1 MTKRAA
7 GDQNAHGAA
16 PLPMDPPAG
25 AATTTVQSGAD
36 AAVATAHSF
45 AAAMAASASPG
56 GAAASAPRKRLKKGN
71 IFLTNEQRQALCIK
85 AATSKVT
92 QAQLCFWAKEEF
104 ALTGPLNQS
113 TVSRILAE
121 KDKYI
126 SLESSHLA
134 QKRKTYVEHPQLEA
148 ALSHW
153 LLVSSHNNRRLQGDL
168 IKEKGR
174 AFAQLLGIDDKISF
188 SNGWLTGFKKRHQ
201 TILSNAPSEA
211 VLAAATT
218 AGPNGFSATT
228 PSFAAD
234 IASAATGVAIDLGS
248 WNLQQ
253 TLQDYNARDIFNV
266 DETGLFYAMSPE
278 KTPRK
283 GASGGGNAN
292 AGAAG
297 GPVKPASKERLTML
311 LAVNADGSER
321 LDPLFIGSSRRTAL
335 ETSGATATASGRKK
349 QQQQHAME
357 AANANAG
364 VTAEPAFNYSYS
376 ERTWVNA
383 IVFQKWLNTLNSQMK
398 IEDRHILLLVDD
410 APSHITRGLKLT
422 NIRVLKFPST
432 TTQGNSAAPPA
443 SGSVVQP
450 LEVGIVAAFKRRY
463 RKRQMVHALDRHE
476 AGDADIYSVNEL
488 QAMRWCRAA
497 WHDVPKSLVVRCWL
511 NSHLFG
517 EMLLPPL
524 TKDDALLD
532 EAENELDSVIKEISY
547 KLPLKRVMALKEI
560 LSPPDECDSLH
571 FMGSSDEDF
580 LSIAD
585 ELPAAQA
592 FSNSLSASISS
603 SETAGTGSSALS
615 SRASSGPGAVEG
627 VASAASSSALANEP
641 LNQSQGNS
649 AGVSTATGVNTA
661 NGDTEGSKPSASAAN
676 NSSSRNGTG
685 DQVQQQ
691 REDSPIADAE
701 LLSYVQKI
709 VPNLERLG
717 CDERTIQAMRDVRQ
731 SLKQRLALA
740 AKSKPSDSAAAVSA
754 IAGTF
759 VI

>member
-1 MTKRAA
+1 
-7 GDQNAHGAA
+7 
-16 PLPMDPPAG
+16 
-25 AATTTVQSGAD
+25 
-36 AAVATAHSF
+36 
-45 AAAMAASASPG
+45 MA
-56 GAAASAPRKRLKKGN
+56 APRKRLKKGN

-85 AATSKVT
+85 AAASKVT

-126 SLESSHLA
+126 AIESNNLA

-153 LLVSSHNNRRLQGDL
+153 LLVSSHNNQRLQGDM

-211 VLAAATT
+211 ALAANCGLGSVTT
-218 AGPNGFSATT
+218 S
-228 PSFAAD
+228 SFAAD
-234 IASAATGVAIDLGS
+234 IANAATVIDLGS
-248 WNLQQ
+248 WGLQQ
-253 TLQDYNARDIFNV
+253 ILQDYNPRDIFNV

-278 KTPRK
+278 KMPRK
-283 GASGGGNAN
+283 GANGGGNA
-292 AGAAG
+292 AGAG
-297 GPVKPASKERLTML
+297 VVKPATKERLTLL

-335 ETSGATATASGRKK
+335 ETLGTATTASGRKK
-349 QQQQHAME
+349 QQQQQQHAMG
-357 AANANAG
+357 AAGSGGAA
-364 VTAEPAFNYSYS
+364 AEPAFNYSFS

-398 IEDRHILLLVDD
+398 IQNRHILLLVDD

-422 NIRVLKFPST
+422 NVRVLKLPSLSTTT
-432 TTQGNSAAPPA
+432 TTQGNAVATAAT
-443 SGSVVQP
+443 GTVVQP
-450 LEVGIVAAFKRRY
+450 LEVGIVSAFKRRY

-476 AGDADIYSVNEL
+476 AGDADIYSVDDM
-488 QAMRWCRAA
+488 QAMRWCRSA
-497 WHDVPKSLVVRCWL
+497 WHDVPKGLVVHCWL
-511 NSHLFG
+511 NSHVFG

-532 EAENELDSVIKEISY
+532 EAENEVDAVLKEISY
-547 KLPLKRVMALKEI
+547 KLPLKRMMAFKEI
-560 LSPPDECDSLH
+560 LSPPEECDNLH
-571 FMGSSDEDF
+571 FVGASDEDF

-592 FSNSLSASISS
+592 HYNSLSASISS
-603 SETAGTGSSALS
+603 DAVSGPEAL
-615 SRASSGPGAVEG
+615 ALSSGPGA
-627 VASAASSSALANEP
+627 AMNASSVAATPALSEP
-641 LNQSQGNS
+641 VDQSQSGS
-649 AGVSTATGVNTA
+649 VAVSIPTGTSTLSGV
-661 NGDTEGSKPSASAAN
+661 TEGSKPAIVSQGEQLQA
-676 NSSSRNGTG
+676 
-685 DQVQQQ
+685 QQ
-691 REDSPIADAE
+691 REATPIPDEE
-701 LLSYVQKI
+701 LLAYVQKI

-731 SLKQRLALA
+731 GLKQRLALV
-740 AKSKPSDSAAAVSA
+740 AKAKPSDAAGA
-754 IAGTF
+754 F

>member
-1 MTKRAA
+1 MAKRAA
-7 GDQNAHGAA
+7 VDQDAA
-16 PLPMDPPAG
+16 PMAAGQPDPAI
-25 AATTTVQSGAD
+25 
-36 AAVATAHSF
+36 AHSF
-45 AAAMAASASPG
+45 AAAMAVSASPDSGG
-56 GAAASAPRKRLKKGN
+56 GATTATAPRKRLKKGN

-126 SLESSHLA
+126 ALESNHLA

-153 LLVSSHNNRRLQGDL
+153 LLVSSHNNQRLQGDL

-201 TILSNAPSEA
+201 TILSNAPIEA
-211 VLAAATT
+211 ALAATT
-218 AGPNGFSATT
+218 GANGISATT

-234 IASAATGVAIDLGS
+234 IASAATGVAVDLGS
-248 WNLQQ
+248 WSLQQ
-253 TLQDYNARDIFNV
+253 ILQDYNARDIFNV

-283 GASGGGNAN
+283 GANGAAN
-292 AGAAG
+292 AVAGAM
-297 GPVKPASKERLTML
+297 KPAAKERLTLL

-335 ETSGATATASGRKK
+335 ETSGAATTASSRKK
-349 QQQQHAME
+349 QHAMDAVN
-357 AANANAG
+357 AANGGA
-364 VTAEPAFNYSYS
+364 TAEPAFNYSYS

-422 NIRVLKFPST
+422 NIRVLKLPSSST
-432 TTQGNSAAPPA
+432 TTVTTSQGNPPA
-443 SGSVVQP
+443 AGSVVQP

-476 AGDADIYSVNEL
+476 AGDADIYSVDEL

-532 EAENELDSVIKEISY
+532 EVENELDSVIKEISY
-547 KLPLKRVMALKEI
+547 KLPLKRVMAFKEI
-560 LSPPDECDSLH
+560 LNPPEECDNLH
-571 FMGSSDEDF
+571 FVGTSDEDF
-580 LSIAD
+580 LFIAD

-592 FSNSLSASISS
+592 FNSSLSASIRSND
-603 SETAGTGSSALS
+603 AVNALS
-615 SRASSGPGAVEG
+615 SGASSGP
-627 VASAASSSALANEP
+627 VAGDGLVGAASSSALAHEAP
-641 LNQSQGNS
+641 DQSQGSS
-649 AGVSTATGVNTA
+649 AGVSTTTGVNVA
-661 NGDTEGSKPSASAAN
+661 NGDTEGSKPSISVATN
-676 NSSSRNGTG
+676 SRNISN
-685 DQVQQQ
+685 QAQQQQQQ
-691 REDSPIADAE
+691 REGSPIADE
-701 LLSYVQKI
+701 KLLSYVQKI

-717 CDERTIQAMRDVRQ
+717 CDERTIQVMRDVRQ
-731 SLKQRLALA
+731 NLKQRLALA
-740 AKSKPSDSAAAVSA
+740 AKSKPSDTAVS
-754 IAGTF
+754 GTF